1 MVICFMT
8 QPDVVID
15 PAVPVGRTIK
25 SR

>member
-1 MVICFMT
+1 MVICFIT